1 MMWPLLIASARAED
15 GAPVEAAPPDD
26 PVEIV
31 IVEGDLRVARER
43 AELEA
48 AIQDLGYRGG
58 VNKGDRVVFRPEI
71 AWKPTIV
78 LYDDGRIALKRSPVR
93 FGLDDDLPKGLY
105 ALCPIRPDLC
115 VRLGGQVIAPR
126 KLDGSKEAV
135 LEATRTDHA
144 QWTEALVDRNMTDRR
159 DQAVPDA
166 LDALWTR
173 GAAMDGGPPIEDV
186 AARRAAILDF
196 WASRTCTDAGD
207 AIADV
212 AAAFIRNEIQ
222 SGPDAAS
229 AEEIGAYEAACTCDR
244 ALDL

>member
-1 MMWPLLIASARAED
+1 MMWPLLFAFARAED
-15 GAPVEAAPPDD
+15 DAPVDD
-26 PVEIV
+26 DVEIV

-48 AIQDLGYRGG
+48 AIQDLGYRSG

-78 LYDDGRIALKRSPVR
+78 LYDDGRIALQRSPVR
-93 FGLDDDLPKGLY
+93 FGLDDDVPKALY
-105 ALCPIRPDLC
+105 LLCPIRPDLC
-115 VRLGGQVIAPR
+115 VRMGGQVIAPR
-126 KLDGSKEAV
+126 KLDASKETV
-135 LEATRTDHA
+135 LAATQTDHT

-166 LDALWTR
+166 LDALWTS
-173 GAAMDGGPPIEDV
+173 GVAISGGPPIEGV

-229 AEEIGAYEAACTCDR
+229 PEEIAASEAACGCDR
-244 ALDL
+244 SLGI